1 MYYIKDSNDKIVL
14 ADDNLQR
21 LKDTLLFKPELKEED
36 IVEVP
41 EGYIIDNFELI
52 TTEEKESRDTQK
64 EKERVAMLKMT
75 PLDFLKAI
83 NKLGISYDTVKE
95 IMAANPEVEMEMKY
109 CQNVYRGHDM
119 INKFAE
125 QYGITSDQLD
135 KIFKEAN
142 GEEVE

>member
-1 MYYIKDSNDKIVL
+1 MYYIEQNNKIVL
-14 ADDNLQR
+14 ADEDLNR
-21 LKDTLLFKPELKEED
+21 LKDTLDFMPQYKELEIK
-36 IVEVP
+36 EVP
-41 EGYIIDNFELI
+41 EGYTIDNFELI

-95 IMAANPEVEMEMKY
+95 IMAVNPEVEMEMKY
-109 CQNVYRGHDM
+109 CQNVYRGHEM